1 MVSLKEFINRGI
13 AAVSEPVAAAPETC
27 EPEIQVPAEQAFLV
41 PRAAHGLSR
50 KQISHAAL
58 RVLYG
63 LKDAGFQAYLVGGG
77 VRDLLLG
84 REPKDFDVVTD
95 ARPEEVR
102 RIFRNARLIGRRF
115 ILVHVYFQQEIIEV
129 ATFRCGNVLA
139 EVDDSADPDEAL
151 DEVEGWA
158 DAMVQNEHGRLLAD
172 NLYGNLEDDIFRRD
186 FTVNALYYNIA
197 DFSILDHVGGLED
210 LRAGRLRV
218 IGEPEVRYR
227 EDPVRMLRAVRFAA
241 KLGFR
246 LAPETESPLKT
257 LGSLLREVPPAR
269 LFDESLKLFLAGHAV
284 NSYEWLRHYDLFQYL
299 FPATERALAQEH
311 EHFPL
316 VLLRQA
322 LENTDARIAEA
333 KPVTPAFLF
342 AALLWE
348 PVRLEAEAQV
358 QQGLP
363 EPVALQQ
370 AASQVVQE
378 QSRHI
383 AIPKRFSVPMRE
395 IWDLQP
401 RFVHRRGRRPFSLLA
416 HPRFRAA
423 YDFLLLRAAAGEVAE
438 ELGAWWTEFQEAN
451 NERKMVLV
459 REAPASPSG
468 SLVTTGG
475 QGTEDGPVARGVRRR
490 RRRPPRRKDVA
501 QP

>member
-1 MVSLKEFINRGI
+1 M
-13 AAVSEPVAAAPETC
+13 
-27 EPEIQVPAEQAFLV
+27 EQPYLV
-41 PRAAHGLSR
+41 PRSAHELSR
-50 KQISHAAL
+50 KQISQAAL

-129 ATFRCGNVLA
+129 ATFRCGNQQADVEDTL
-139 EVDDSADPDEAL
+139 DPDEAL

-158 DAMVQNEHGRLLAD
+158 DAMVQDENGRLLAD

-197 DFSILDHVGGLED
+197 DFSILDRVGGLED

-227 EDPVRMLRAVRFAA
+227 EDPVRMLRAIRFAA

-246 LAPETESPLKT
+246 LAPETEAPLQS
-257 LGSLLREVPPAR
+257 LGHLLHEVPPAR

-284 NSYEWLRHYDLFQYL
+284 ESYEWLRQHDLFQYL
-299 FPATERALAQEH
+299 FPATERALSREH

-316 VLLRQA
+316 ILLHKA
-322 LENTDARIAEA
+322 LENTDARIAEG

-348 PVRLEAEAQV
+348 PVRLEADTLV
-358 QQGLP
+358 QQGMP
-363 EPVALQQ
+363 EAVALQQ

-378 QSRHI
+378 QTRHI

-395 IWDLQP
+395 IWDLQS
-401 RFVHRRGRRPFSLLA
+401 RFQQRRGRRPFSLLA

-423 YDFLLLRAAAGEVAE
+423 YDFLLLRVAAGEVAE
-438 ELGAWWTEFQEAN
+438 ELGAWWTEFQDAS
-451 NERKMVLV
+451 NERKMTLV
-459 REAPASPSG
+459 REAPVAPAPTTPG
-468 SLVTTGG
+468 AEGVEGEPVTR
-475 QGTEDGPVARGVRRR
+475 GPRRR
-490 RRRPPRRKDVA
+490 RRRTTKRKDVA